1 MSRTLPFL
9 CALTLPVIDF
19 QQFEDVG
26 LNSGSI
32 VAFGEILLQIRG
44 AETDLLLLVGFGFS
58 ENVEDFIHIQIPG
71 LAQLLQPDGLR
82 EGGGAVLAF
91 NGFQQVRLFLFG
103 QVGQLYCRGQ
113 GNFATVYHGQNS
125 GD

>member
-32 VAFGEILLQIRG
+32 VAFWEVLFQIRG
-44 AETDLLLLVGFGFS
+44 AETNLLLLVGFRFP
-58 ENVEDFIHIQIPG
+58 ENAEDFIHIQFTG
-71 LAQLLQPDGLR
+71 LAQLLQLDGLR

-91 NGFQQVRLFLFG
+91 NGFQSLF
-103 QVGQLYCRGQ
+103 QLL
-113 GNFATVYHGQNS
+113 VS
-125 GD
+125 KPK

>member
-1 MSRTLPFL
+1 MSHTLPFL
-9 CALTLPVIDF
+9 CVLTLAVIGF

-44 AETDLLLLVGFGFS
+44 AKADLLLLVGLGVS
-58 ENVEDFIHIQIPG
+58 ENVENNIHIQFPG

-82 EGGGAVLAF
+82 EGGGAVLALH
-91 NGFQQVRLFLFG
+91 GFQQVRLFLLG
-103 QVGQLYCRGQ
+103 QVGQFNGGR
-113 GNFATVYHGQNS
+113 
-125 GD
+125 